1 MNFINPEPSR
11 EIEITR
17 FVDPKRINY
26 RFYDRPYSLGPDDDE
41 ENYFSLAEALEK
53 EKKIGIARWTMRKKR
68 YVGGLSG
75 RSGNLELFTFRYS
88 GEVVD
93 IEELPSPQGRK
104 LEPIEIRM
112 AEQLIEAMTTDF
124 DSSSYRDE
132 YRQRVMELINTKLRG
147 EIYMFEKEKKRRTKF
162 DSLTDSL
169 ERSLRNVRK
178 KKIA

>member
-1 MNFINPEPSR
+1 
-11 EIEITR
+11 
-17 FVDPKRINY
+17 
-26 RFYDRPYSLGPDDDE
+26 
-41 ENYFSLAEALEK
+41 
-53 EKKIGIARWTMRKKR
+53 MRKKR

-93 IEELPSPQGRK
+93 IEELPSTQGRK